1 MALVGWSDLEGN
13 GGLKIQWQSAENQ
26 MGTDGYWFGLM
37 GDTHWQD
44 LTLYQ
49 VKQISIETSRNI
61 NIQGTLNHS
70 HYKPAEPFIHIS

>member
-13 GGLKIQWQSAENQ
+13 GGLKIQWQSSENQ

-49 VKQISIETSRNI
+49 VKQIRGN
-61 NIQGTLNHS
+61 Q
-70 HYKPAEPFIHIS
+70 